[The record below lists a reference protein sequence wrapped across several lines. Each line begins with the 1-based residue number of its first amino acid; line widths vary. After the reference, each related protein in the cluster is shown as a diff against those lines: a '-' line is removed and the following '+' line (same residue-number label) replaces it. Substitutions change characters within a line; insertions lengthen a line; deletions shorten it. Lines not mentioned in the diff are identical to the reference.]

1 MPFIPH
7 TEEDIKRMLDTIGVE
22 SIDDLFDEIPP
33 ELISSRLKD
42 VPERMSEMEVNRHIR
57 QFAQQDGTPLCFA
70 GAGSYE
76 HHIPSAV
83 WQLATRGEL
92 YTAYTPYQPEVSQGT
107 LQIIY
112 EYQTMIAKLTGLEV
126 SNASLYDGASALAEA
141 ILMAVR
147 VNRKSKSKTILVPE
161 TLNPVYREVAY
172 NIVHNQDIKLV
183 SVAMDA
189 ETGTIDP
196 NSLNQHAEEDIT
208 AVVIPQPN
216 YFGLFEDVDTLTQ
229 WAHDRNA
236 LAIAVVN
243 PTSLALL
250 KPPGHWAE
258 NGADICIGE
267 GQPLGVPMSS
277 GGPYFGFLTCKKAL
291 VRQAPGRIVGRTTD
305 LDGTTAY
312 ALTYQTREQHIRR
325 AKATSNICTNQG
337 LMVTAA
343 TIYMAL
349 LGNIGLKKV
358 ANACMS
364 NTQKLKQKLAEVD
377 GVNILFD
384 GPGFHE
390 FVVQLSTDAET
401 VIEKMAQKDIVCGVN
416 ISEQYPQ
423 LGQVIL
429 LCATETKIEAD
440 LDYFVDH
447 LKDCLS

>member
-7 TEEDIKRMLDTIGVE
+7 TEEEIKRMLDTIGVD

-33 ELISSRLKD
+33 ELISSRLAD
-42 VPERMSEMEVNRHIR
+42 VPERMSEMEVTRYIK
-57 QFAQQDGTPLCFA
+57 QMAQQDGTPLCFA

-76 HHIPSAV
+76 HHIPAAV

-107 LQIIY
+107 LQVIY
-112 EYQTMIAKLTGLEV
+112 EYQTMMAKLTGMEV

-141 ILMAVR
+141 VLMAVR
-147 VNRKSKSKTILVPE
+147 VNRKSKSKTILIPD
-161 TLNPVYREVAY
+161 TLNPTYREVAY
-172 NIVHNQDIKLV
+172 NIVHNQNITLK
-183 SVAMDA
+183 SIAMDVT
-189 ETGTIDP
+189 TGTIDRD
-196 NSLNQHAEEDIT
+196 SLAEFADDDIT

-216 YFGLFEDVDTLTQ
+216 YFGLFEDADALTQ
-229 WAHDRNA
+229 WAHDKNA

-243 PTSLALL
+243 PISLALL
-250 KPPGHWAE
+250 KAPGEWAE

-305 LDGTTAY
+305 LDGKVAY

-349 LGNIGLKKV
+349 LGNVGLKKV
-358 ANACMS
+358 ATACLN
-364 NTQKLKQKLAEVD
+364 NTESFKQKLKTVD
-377 GVNILFD
+377 GIELLFD
-384 GPGFHE
+384 GAGFHE
-390 FVVQLSTDAET
+390 FVIRVDGNAET
-401 VIEKMAQKDIVCGVN
+401 IIEKMAAKNIVCGYN
-416 ISEQYPQ
+416 ISEQFPQ

-429 LCATETKIEAD
+429 LCATETKTEAD
-440 LDYFVDH
+440 LDFFVDN
-447 LKDCLS
+447 LKACL

>member
-7 TEEDIKRMLDTIGVE
+7 TEEDIKRMLDTIGVD

-33 ELISSRLKD
+33 ELISSRLSD
-42 VPERMSEMEVNRHIR
+42 VPERMSEMEVNRHIKHM
-57 QFAQQDGTPLCFA
+57 AQQDGTPMCFA

-76 HHIPSAV
+76 HHIPAAV
-83 WQLATRGEL
+83 WQVTTRGEF

-107 LQIIY
+107 LQVIY
-112 EYQTMIAKLTGLEV
+112 EYQTMMAKLTGLEV

-141 ILMAVR
+141 VLMAVR
-147 VNRKSKSKTILVPE
+147 VNRKSKSKTILIPE
-161 TLNPVYREVAY
+161 TLNPVYREVTY
-172 NIVHNQDIKLV
+172 NIVHNQGITLK
-183 SVAMDA
+183 SIPMDTAAGTVDHNALSQYA
-189 ETGTIDP
+189 ED
-196 NSLNQHAEEDIT
+196 DIT

-216 YFGLFEDVDTLTQ
+216 YFGLFEEVDALTQ
-229 WAHDRNA
+229 WAHDKNA
-236 LAIAVVN
+236 LVIGVVN
-243 PTSLALL
+243 PISLALL
-250 KPPGHWAE
+250 KPPGEWAE

-305 LDGTTAY
+305 LDGKTAY

-358 ANACMS
+358 ANACVS
-364 NTQKLKQKLAEVD
+364 NTQKLKQKLSTVEGIELVFNGA
-377 GVNILFD
+377 
-384 GPGFHE
+384 GFHE
-390 FVVQLSTDAET
+390 FAIRVSGNAET
-401 VIEKMAQKDIVCGVN
+401 VIEKMAQKNIVCGVN
-416 ISEQYPQ
+416 ISEQFPQ

-429 LCATETKIEAD
+429 LCATETKTEAD
-440 LDYFVDH
+440 LDFFVDN
-447 LKDCLS
+447 LKACL